1 MLAYG
6 EKRAVTTE
14 FLRFDLEE
22 IYSVLMD
29 QNFICFLIYSALKKK
44 LKCESKHL
52 HL

>member
-14 FLRFDLEE
+14 FLRFDSKE

-29 QNFICFLIYSALKKK
+29 QNFIRFLIYFALKRK
-44 LKCESKHL
+44 LKC
-52 HL
+52 